1 MITEVDTMKKLFAF
15 VLTIVMLVGMFST
28 TVFAA
33 TGDIFRDYD
42 YRVQEHKRLLENERK
57 DEYALSFYSLDFEA
71 QNRMNSTSIYESKEY
86 KTVQKVTAGITDE
99 YEQAKAVAQWLFEN
113 VSASTCE
120 AYAAITMNYFRLAGF
135 PAKSV
140 GGASQVFGDWVGHR
154 WNHVFVDGR
163 WVFVDTMVSMF
174 DPAVEEWSK
183 THILSPGS
191 LDTDWDGTITIYDR
205 VTQRPIQTVGPISI
219 GTALGDIKGLNIAGL
234 YLDAT
239 SKYPVKATD
248 KFSAAYKTIWT
259 KTHSVTFYVP
269 AGKGIEP
276 FFVKVDADG
285 SMYAELSVPHGA
297 KLPVVKIPTKD
308 GYTFI
313 GWRELYNDKAPIWNE
328 NTDVVTRDI
337 ALIAVFQKGTVNY
350 TVTFNSNGGSAVKS
364 ATVKANAKVV
374 KPADP
379 VKSGYK
385 FTGWYLDSACTE
397 PWDFS
402 NIVNK
407 NITLYAGWEKVIN
420 ANPTTSKFIVNGKEV
435 VFEAYNING
444 NNYFKLR
451 DFAQAVN
458 NTEKNF
464 EVKWDGAKNAIN
476 LISKTPYTPVGG
488 ELSKGDGKA
497 KVANPTTSK
506 VYKDG
511 VELVLSAYNVNGNNY
526 FKLRDM
532 AKAFDTSVTWDGAL
546 NTIVIDTSKGYVEE

>member
-1 MITEVDTMKKLFAF
+1 
-15 VLTIVMLVGMFST
+15 ML
-28 TVFAA
+28 
-33 TGDIFRDYD
+33 
-42 YRVQEHKRLLENERK
+42 L
-57 DEYALSFYSLDFEA
+57 
-71 QNRMNSTSIYESKEY
+71 
-86 KTVQKVTAGITDE
+86 
-99 YEQAKAVAQWLFEN
+99 
-113 VSASTCE
+113 
-120 AYAAITMNYFRLAGF
+120 
-135 PAKSV
+135 
-140 GGASQVFGDWVGHR
+140 
-154 WNHVFVDGR
+154 
-163 WVFVDTMVSMF
+163 
-174 DPAVEEWSK
+174 
-183 THILSPGS
+183 
-191 LDTDWDGTITIYDR
+191 
-205 VTQRPIQTVGPISI
+205 
-219 GTALGDIKGLNIAGL
+219 
-234 YLDAT
+234 
-239 SKYPVKATD
+239 
-248 KFSAAYKTIWT
+248 
-259 KTHSVTFYVP
+259 
-269 AGKGIEP
+269 
-276 FFVKVDADG
+276 
-285 SMYAELSVPHGA
+285 
-297 KLPVVKIPTKD
+297 
-308 GYTFI
+308 
-313 GWRELYNDKAPIWNE
+313 
-328 NTDVVTRDI
+328 
-337 ALIAVFQKGTVNY
+337 KGTVNY
-350 TVTFNSNGGSAVKS
+350 TVTFNSNDGCVVKS